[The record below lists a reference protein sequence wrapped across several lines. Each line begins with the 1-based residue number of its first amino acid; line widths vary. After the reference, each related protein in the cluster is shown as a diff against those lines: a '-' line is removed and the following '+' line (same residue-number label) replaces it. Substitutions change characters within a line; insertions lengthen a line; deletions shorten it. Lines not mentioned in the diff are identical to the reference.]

1 MRVRADATASLI
13 RSKRENLNMTQT
25 ELARR
30 LGWEKSQSMFV
41 SNIENC
47 KVQLPIKKIDKVLL
61 TLGIDQDELIEA
73 MALDY
78 KNAIEDE
85 IEEQRIQAYRK
96 AAFDKPAKKKVKL
109 IKKEM
114 KSEF

>member
-1 MRVRADATASLI
+1 MRVRADAVASLI
-13 RSKRENLNMTQT
+13 KTKRENLNMTQT

-47 KVQLPIKKIDKVLL
+47 KVQLPIKKIDAVIVILD
-61 TLGIDQDELIEA
+61 IDEDDLIEA

-78 KNAIEDE
+78 KNAIADE
-85 IEEQRIQAYRK
+85 IEIQRVNAYRK
-96 AAFDKPAKKKVKL
+96 AAFDKPAKKKTKL
-109 IKKEM
+109 IKKEL